1 MSVDGKKTKRGYVRA
16 AIENHVPTEEWER
29 LQEVERIE
37 KQTFDQVL
45 EKITAFKDE
54 AGFPEIFNYWDIYHL
69 KYISYGI

>member
-1 MSVDGKKTKRGYVRA
+1 MSVDGTKTKRGYVRE
-16 AIENHVPTEEWER
+16 AIESHVPTEEWER

-54 AGFPEIFNYWDIYHL
+54 AGFPEIFNNWDIYHL